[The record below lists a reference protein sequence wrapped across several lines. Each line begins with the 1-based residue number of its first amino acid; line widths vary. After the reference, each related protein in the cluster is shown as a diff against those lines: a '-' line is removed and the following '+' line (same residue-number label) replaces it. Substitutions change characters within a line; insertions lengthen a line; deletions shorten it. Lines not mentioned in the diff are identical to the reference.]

1 MKFRLKI
8 TLCMIWL
15 LSLSFGIGGSLMIGS
30 SFSSALSQEKAAAED
45 SYRFLIRTIEMVNS
59 ISTLDIA
66 GILKE
71 MDSMGMTNFDALR
84 LLSGDELA
92 YTTGNTKLSSD
103 TNNTGISIEGTADG
117 KHYYKLSSVIGTE
130 STPLTFIAFYDISDV
145 FAMRSAQYKAY
156 ALIFAATIAVG
167 AALSYV
173 ISKWLTTP
181 LDKLTTATKKLAE
194 GELSYRAD
202 IKTHDEIGQ
211 LSESFDDATS

>member
-59 ISTLDIA
+59 ISTLPNTSDIA

-84 LLSGDELA
+84 LLSGDEIA
-92 YTTGNTKLSSD
+92 YTVQELRT
-103 TNNTGISIEGTADG
+103 EGLLQHLTACIGSHDDDG
-117 KHYYKLSSVIGTE
+117 VLEVYHTTLIVGQTAI
-130 STPLTFIAFYDISDV
+130 V
-145 FAMRSAQYKAY
+145 QYLK
-156 ALIFAATIAVG
+156 
-167 AALSYV
+167 
-173 ISKWLTTP
+173 
-181 LDKLTTATKKLAE
+181 
-194 GELSYRAD
+194 
-202 IKTHDEIGQ
+202 
-211 LSESFDDATS
+211 